1 MAQELGLEGKTD
13 TLASAVLHSVKFLRE
28 KDKVLLQKAGS

>member
-28 KDKVLLQKAGS
+28 DKVLLQKAGS